1 MEPRKL
7 CQLQLN
13 QFRSQK
19 QYDEQMLKHNEL
31 ADEAIIREKKL
42 NATENELKEATAN
55 KDNLMKEIENQCRF
69 LRVSFNNF

>member
-31 ADEAIIREKKL
+31 ADEAIVREKKL

-55 KDNLMKEIENQCRF
+55 NDNLMKEIENQCRF
-69 LRVSFNNF
+69 IARGTF

>member
-31 ADEAIIREKKL
+31 ADEAIVREKKL

-55 KDNLMKEIENQCRF
+55 NDNLMKEIENQCRF
-69 LRVSFNNF
+69 IAKWTF

>member
-31 ADEAIIREKKL
+31 ADEAIVREKKL

-55 KDNLMKEIENQCRF
+55 NDNLMKEIENQCRF
-69 LRVSFNNF
+69 IARSTF

>member
-31 ADEAIIREKKL
+31 ADEAIVREKKL

>member
-31 ADEAIIREKKL
+31 ADEAIVREKKL

-55 KDNLMKEIENQCRF
+55 NDNLMKEIENQCRF
-69 LRVSFNNF
+69 FARWTF

>member
-31 ADEAIIREKKL
+31 ADEAIVREKKL

-69 LRVSFNNF
+69 LRISFNNF